1 MPDLHA
7 LTSWDWFV
15 VAILVISGGFGV
27 VRGLVRTVFALGA
40 WLAAL
45 LLTPPAVPRL
55 LAATGWD
62 IAPLLAGAVIFL
74 LVFIT
79 VRLCGSLLARMLSR
93 AGLRPVDRV
102 LGLALG
108 ALRALVIITVVA
120 VAGHQLGADRQ
131 AAWQQALSRPLLET
145 LVTWVASWFPVHPGQ
160 TQIVRATAGTI
171 RGGPA
176 CVESWAS

>member
-15 VAILVISGGFGV
+15 VAILVISGAFGA

-40 WLAAL
+40 WVAAL
-45 LLTPPAVPRL
+45 LLTPPAVAYL
-55 LAATGWD
+55 LAATGWN
-62 IAPLLAGAVIFL
+62 IAPLLAGAGVFL
-74 LVFIT
+74 LLFVA
-79 VRLCGSLLARMLSR
+79 VRLCGALLARMLSR
-93 AGLRPVDRV
+93 IGLRPVDRI

-120 VAGHQLGADRQ
+120 VVGHQFGADRQ

-145 LVTWVASWFPVHPGQ
+145 LVTWVESWFPVHPGQ
-160 TQIVRATAGTI
+160 TQIVRAGAGTN
-171 RGGPA
+171 RGGSA
-176 CVESWAS
+176 CAESWAS